1 MPAPDSLAIRAL
13 LTVLVA
19 FGALSTDL
27 YLPALPTLVGE
38 FHSDVAT
45 VQLTLSVFM
54 AGFAVAQ
61 LVYGPVS
68 DRFGRRATLLGGT
81 SLYLVASLVCALAGS
96 VETLIAARFFQ
107 ALGACC
113 GPVVA
118 RAIVRDVYDRER
130 TATIFAYMGVAM
142 ALAPIG
148 APILGGF
155 LMESAGWQS
164 MFLVQAAIGL
174 SVTAATW
181 MMLAETNRHRDP
193 DAIRPLRL
201 LANYATLLKSPVFL
215 GHTLVASFSFAGL
228 FAYIS
233 ASSFVL
239 IDGLKLSP
247 SVYGMCFGGVACA
260 VMLGSFVAGRV
271 SRKLGVDRMVRL
283 GTALCLLAGAV
294 GIGLAL
300 DRILTV
306 PAVIGPMV
314 VYTFGMGMIMPNA
327 MAGAVGPFPR
337 MAGLASA
344 LMGFVQMAVASA
356 IGAAVGHLTHTDAL
370 PMMAAVILS
379 AAGARA
385 AHALTRAGVSSRA

>member
-19 FGALSTDL
+19 FGALSTDM
-27 YLPALPTLVGE
+27 YLPALPTLVTE
-38 FHSDVAT
+38 FRSDVAT

-61 LVYGPVS
+61 LAYGPLS
-68 DRFGRRATLLGGT
+68 DRFGRRSMLIGGATL
-81 SLYLVASLVCALAGS
+81 YLAASLICALAGS
-96 VETLIAARFFQ
+96 IETLIAARFFQ

-118 RAIVRDVYDRER
+118 RAVVRDVYDRER
-130 TATIFAYMGVAM
+130 TATVFAYMGMAM
-142 ALAPIG
+142 AVAPIG
-148 APILGGF
+148 APVLGGF
-155 LMESAGWQS
+155 LMETAGWQS
-164 MFLVQAAIGL
+164 MFVVQAVIGL
-174 SVTAATW
+174 SVTVATW
-181 MMLAETNRHRDP
+181 LMLAETNTHRDP

-201 LANYATLLKSPVFL
+201 LANYATLLKSPVFT

-247 SVYGMCFGGVACA
+247 SVFGMCFGVVACG
-260 VMLGSFVAGRV
+260 VMLGSFLAGRV

-283 GTALCLLAGAV
+283 GTAVCLLAGAA
-294 GIGLAL
+294 GIGMAL
-300 DRILTV
+300 DRIQTV
-306 PAVIGPMV
+306 PAVIAPMV

-344 LMGFVQMAVASA
+344 LMGFVQMALSSA
-356 IGAAVGHLTHTDAL
+356 AGAIVGHLTSTSAL
-370 PMMAAVILS
+370 PMMAAVLL
-379 AAGARA
+379 AAVGARA
-385 AHALTRAGVSSRA
+385 AHALSRVGASSPA